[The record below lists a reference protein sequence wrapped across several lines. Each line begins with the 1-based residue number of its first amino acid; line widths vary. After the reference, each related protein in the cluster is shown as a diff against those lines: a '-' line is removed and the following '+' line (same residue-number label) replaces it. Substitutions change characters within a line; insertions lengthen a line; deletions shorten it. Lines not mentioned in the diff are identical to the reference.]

1 MAGTAGLEPATSR
14 FVGGCSVQLSYVSI
28 DKMVPRVGFEPT
40 SPALQAGAFTRL
52 ASQAINQGASQRAQ
66 TKIKWKT
73 SQAALAAAIIS
84 VSIGVPH
91 SGAPDRKSSDA
102 IGNRLTQDVSRDS
115 HMD

>member
-52 ASQAINQGASQRAQ
+52 ASQALSQESYAVRANHNRAED
-66 TKIKWKT
+66 I
-73 SQAALAAAIIS
+73 SSGISRGNNIRIDRCAAQR
-84 VSIGVPH
+84 G
-91 SGAPDRKSSDA
+91 
-102 IGNRLTQDVSRDS
+102 SRS
-115 HMD
+115 